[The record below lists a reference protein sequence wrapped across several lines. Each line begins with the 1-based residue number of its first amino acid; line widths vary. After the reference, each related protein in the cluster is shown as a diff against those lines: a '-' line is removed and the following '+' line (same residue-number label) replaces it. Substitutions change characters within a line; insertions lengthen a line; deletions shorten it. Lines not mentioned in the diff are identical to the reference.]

1 MSDADEKAL
10 DERAKAAAD
19 DSLRTEN
26 AALHDEIK
34 TLQDEL
40 LRAHE
45 RFRVF
50 ASTLPGVL
58 WEVWGRPDET
68 GTSFVTDSVQ
78 AITGYSAEEW
88 QNNAGV
94 WLEHIDP
101 GDRGRVRATIERCY
115 ANKEAG
121 GMVQYRFVTKD
132 GRLIWLHLRFSII
145 RDEYGEPLIFQ
156 AFAIDISDQKRAE
169 LERDRIRE
177 ELIENQAAM
186 LAEMSTPLI
195 PISKDM
201 VAMPL
206 VGRVDRARAARV
218 LDVLLHGI
226 SRARARFAILDITG
240 VPELDAPVAQMLIQA
255 SRTARMLGA
264 QVFISGIRPEAAA
277 ALTSLSEDLRDIP
290 VCATLE
296 HGIAMVLRR
305 SSTAR

>member
-1 MSDADEKAL
+1 MSDAEEKSL
-10 DERAKAAAD
+10 DERARAAAGD
-19 DSLRTEN
+19 ALRSEN
-26 AALHDEIK
+26 AALHEEIK

-40 LRAHE
+40 MRAHE
-45 RFRVF
+45 RFRLF

-58 WEVWGRPDET
+58 WEVWGRPDEN
-68 GTSFVTDSVQ
+68 GTSFVTDSVK
-78 AITGYSAEEW
+78 AITGYSADEW
-88 QNNAGV
+88 QHNAGV
-94 WLEHIDP
+94 WLEHIHAD
-101 GDRGRVRATIERCY
+101 DRERVRAAIRDCY
-115 ANKEAG
+115 ANNEAG
-121 GMVQYRFVTKD
+121 GIAEYRFRVKD
-132 GRLIWLHLRFSII
+132 GGLIWLHLRFSII

-156 AFAIDISDQKRAE
+156 AFAIDISDQKQAE

-177 ELIENQAAM
+177 ELIQNQAAM

-264 QVFISGIRPEAAA
+264 QVFISGIRPEAAT
-277 ALTSLSEDLRDIP
+277 ALISLSEDLRDIP

-305 SSTAR
+305 SSPAR